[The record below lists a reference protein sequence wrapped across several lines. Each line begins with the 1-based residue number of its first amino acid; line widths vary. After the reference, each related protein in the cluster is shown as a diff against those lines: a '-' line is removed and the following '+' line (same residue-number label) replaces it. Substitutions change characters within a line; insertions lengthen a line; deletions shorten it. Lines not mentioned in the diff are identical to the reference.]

1 MSKKIKFIEGVYL
14 NPLSEVQSCN
24 IGKGTKVWQWV
35 LILQGARVGNDCN
48 ICAHSLI
55 EDDVIV
61 GDEVTIKSGV
71 YLWNGLRVED
81 KVFIGPNATFTNDK
95 YPRSKERPDSFEKT
109 ILGHGCSIGAN
120 ATILC
125 GIEIGENSVIGAG
138 SVVTRNVPP
147 NSKVYG
153 NPARIMFK

>member
-1 MSKKIKFIEGVYL
+1 MKKIKFIEGVYL
-14 NPLSEVQSCN
+14 DPLSEVQSCN
-24 IGKGTKVWQWV
+24 IGQGTKIWQWV
-35 LILQGARVGNDCN
+35 LILKGAKVGKDCN
-48 ICAHSLI
+48 VCAHSLI
-55 EDDVIV
+55 EEDVIV

-71 YLWNGLRVED
+71 YLWNGLRVGD

-95 YPRSKERPDSFEKT
+95 YPRSKERPDCFQKT

-153 NPARIMFK
+153 NPARIIV